1 MKVVTLFGVY
11 SQGLLLHAVDSST
24 LELPKVFV
32 MKVRSASLMV
42 SLLLI
47 VVSSVFASCVPW
59 KCLGKVLGASVNSDM

>member
-1 MKVVTLFGVY
+1 MKVVKLCGVY

-32 MKVRSASLMV
+32 MKVRSASVMV

-47 VVSSVFASCVPW
+47 VVSSVFGEGV
-59 KCLGKVLGASVNSDM
+59 KCFCTF